1 MDSAIDT
8 LNRTGLWLAERLEPL
23 PVDAVML
30 MFTGLAV
37 CVWVENLRVWARQ
50 KRAQRLKRE
59 AVAKA
64 D

>member
-1 MDSAIDT
+1 MDSVIDT
-8 LNRTGLWLAERLEPL
+8 LNRMDQWLVQRLKPL

-30 MFTGLAV
+30 VFTVLAV
-37 CVWVENLRVWARQ
+37 WVWVENLRAWVRQ
-50 KRAQRLKRE
+50 KRAQRRKRE